1 MTQVRFAPFLPASMQ
16 RKRKKF
22 SAAFS
27 GISDHPQKMGNGSN
41 STPQTAPA
49 AKAAPQPGGSLP
61 PPIEAGSRPGPGAE
75 RSVRARPP
83 SCRRRGPFAGKAA
96 SRRAGQ
102 QASQVEESSR
112 PGPSVP
118 RPPSLVL
125 PPPRPFHRQSRPAA
139 SRIAGITNRR
149 EQPTGDLRLPSFVPG
164 KLQKGTG
171 VPSWFP
177 PSAERSWI
185 IFRRGVYVAKNTSH
199 EATCEPGPAPRGRTR
214 FAPKRSA

>member
-27 GISDHPQKMGNGSN
+27 GISDHPQKMENRSN

-49 AKAAPQPGGSLP
+49 AEAAPQPGGSLP
-61 PPIEAGSRPGPGAE
+61 PPIEAG
-75 RSVRARPP
+75 
-83 SCRRRGPFAGKAA
+83 
-96 SRRAGQ
+96 
-102 QASQVEESSR
+102 SR

-149 EQPTGDLRLPSFVPG
+149 EQPTGDLRLPSSV
-164 KLQKGTG
+164 
-171 VPSWFP
+171 
-177 PSAERSWI
+177 
-185 IFRRGVYVAKNTSH
+185 
-199 EATCEPGPAPRGRTR
+199 PGPAAAAARSPAKPPRGEPDSRHHKQKRAADRGPSSPVLRPGET
-214 FAPKRSA
+214 PKRDRSPFLVSAFGGKKLDHFSPRRVRGEKYFARSDV

>member
-1 MTQVRFAPFLPASMQ
+1 MQ

-27 GISDHPQKMGNGSN
+27 GISDHPQKMEIRSN

-49 AKAAPQPGGSLP
+49 AEAAPQPGGSLP
-61 PPIEAGSRPGPGAE
+61 PPIEAGSRPGP
-75 RSVRARPP
+75 
-83 SCRRRGPFAGKAA
+83 RRGAK
-96 SRRAGQ
+96 R
-102 QASQVEESSR
+102 
-112 PGPSVP
+112 P
-118 RPPSLVL
+118 RPSPVL

-149 EQPTGDLRLPSFVPG
+149 EQPTGNLRLPSFVPG
-164 KLQKGTG
+164 KLQEGTG

-185 IFRRGVYVAKNTSH
+185 IFRRGVYVAKNTSQS
-199 EATCEPGPAPRGRTR
+199 ASVKPVRPNGADR
-214 FAPKRSA
+214 FRVRSDCSFIRFGGFAAKARKFLV

>member
-1 MTQVRFAPFLPASMQ
+1 
-16 RKRKKF
+16 
-22 SAAFS
+22 
-27 GISDHPQKMGNGSN
+27 MGNGSN

-61 PPIEAGSRPGPGAE
+61 PPIEAGSRPGP
-75 RSVRARPP
+75 
-83 SCRRRGPFAGKAA
+83 RRGAK
-96 SRRAGQ
+96 RLR
-102 QASQVEESSR
+102 
-112 PGPSVP
+112 
-118 RPPSLVL
+118 PSLVL

-164 KLQKGTG
+164 KLQEGTG

-185 IFRRGVYVAKNTSH
+185 IFRRGVYVAKNTSQAASVENGRPNGAAILCAQSACAFIRPRQLCCLGRGNLSLKCSSVH
-199 EATCEPGPAPRGRTR
+199 FSETSFTFSPGLPRR
-214 FAPKRSA
+214 

>member
-1 MTQVRFAPFLPASMQ
+1 MQ

-112 PGPSVP
+112 PGIFVSRPSSRGNSKKGPESLLGFRLRRKEVGSFFAAACTWRKILRTKRRANRVRPHGAGPGSHQSGVHNHRASAARRWLGISRPNVP
-118 RPPSLVL
+118 RY
-125 PPPRPFHRQSRPAA
+125 
-139 SRIAGITNRR
+139 I
-149 EQPTGDLRLPSFVPG
+149 
-164 KLQKGTG
+164 
-171 VPSWFP
+171 W
-177 PSAERSWI
+177 
-185 IFRRGVYVAKNTSH
+185 AK
-199 EATCEPGPAPRGRTR
+199 
-214 FAPKRSA
+214 FFMW